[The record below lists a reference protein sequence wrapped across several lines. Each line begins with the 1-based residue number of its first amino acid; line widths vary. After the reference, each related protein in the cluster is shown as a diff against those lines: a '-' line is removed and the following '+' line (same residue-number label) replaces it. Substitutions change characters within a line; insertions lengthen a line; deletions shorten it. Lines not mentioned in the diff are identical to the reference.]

1 MTIETKENLPLNKSI
16 SPEILQDTE
25 KSLSNVEKETRI
37 NFFKKAWNRIKNLFS
52 SKEEQWQPNL
62 LNNELS
68 KNQGNTSSTP
78 ENMVDTKNKG
88 IGEKANTNKES
99 QETAKTWSD
108 KISNEMF
115 EQLLK
120 MEGKHKQGNNT
131 LVAKTGKQFWEK
143 FTTWPFGMV
152 YKHIDNEG
160 NLLKK
165 AVPFKEW
172 EEVTEEW
179 GRKNAKACYDKRAKE
194 IKEAFNKKWYKL
206 SQDQLDA
213 LTSTCGWTSK
223 SRKNC
228 LNYVLDNWNDQKKVV
243 SYISTHSTTAAWNG
257 KVQPGLVYRRK
268 FEADWF
274 VWNKMTFAEHRAKQK
289 KWENTNPNGSYSA

>member
-1 MTIETKENLPLNKSI
+1 MVIETKENLPLDRSI
-16 SPEILQDTE
+16 SPEILSDTE

-52 SKEEQWQPNL
+52 SKEEQWQTKF
-62 LNNELS
+62 LNNELPKKQENVS
-68 KNQGNTSSTP
+68 PTS
-78 ENMVDTKNKG
+78 EHVIDTKNRK
-88 IGEKANTNKES
+88 IEQQNTNQES
-99 QETAKTWSD
+99 QETTKTWSD

-143 FTTWPFGMV
+143 FPTWPFGMV

-194 IKEAFNKKWYKL
+194 IKEAFDNKWYKL

-213 LTSTCGWTSK
+213 LTSTCGGTSK

-228 LNYVLDNWNDQKKVV
+228 LIFVLENWNNQKKVV
-243 SYISTHSTTAAWNG
+243 DYISTHSTTAAWNHQ
-257 KVQPGLVYRRK
+257 VQLGLVYRRK

-274 VWNKMTFAEHRAKQK
+274 VWNKMTFAEHRSMQK
-289 KWENTNPNGSYSA
+289 KWKNTNPNDSHLA